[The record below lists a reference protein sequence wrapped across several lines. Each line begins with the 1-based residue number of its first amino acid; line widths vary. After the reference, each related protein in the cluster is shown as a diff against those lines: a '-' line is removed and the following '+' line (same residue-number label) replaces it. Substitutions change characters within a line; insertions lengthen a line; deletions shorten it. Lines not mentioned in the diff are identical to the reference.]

1 MDRRIPM
8 IVLHKVFHFCAAHR
22 YWNEALSEAENHA
35 AFGEDVR
42 LHGHNYTLIVSVT
55 GNVDERTGFVVDL
68 GRMKEQVR
76 SLVIE
81 KLDHSH
87 IERDIP
93 WFHHRMPST
102 ENLLRWIWEEL
113 KNAELGGGV
122 VRLRLHETESI
133 YTDLY
138 PQERVSL
145 LD

>member
-22 YWNEALSEAENHA
+22 YWNEEMSEAENHA

-42 LHGHNYTLIVSVT
+42 LHGHNYTLVVSVS
-55 GNVDERTGFVVDL
+55 GEVDERTGFVVDL
-68 GRMKEQVR
+68 GLLKDQVR
-76 SLVIE
+76 HLVIAR
-81 KLDHSH
+81 LDHSH

-102 ENLLRWIWEEL
+102 ENLLRWMWGEL
-113 KNAELGGGV
+113 QDADLGGRV

-138 PQERVSL
+138 PHAGPPL
-145 LD
+145 LE